1 MALCDNAFCTEEVAD
16 CGHIAMAGRKFCCLA
31 CTDDWRRQNDALIEA
46 AAPFH
51 VPAHESGARDFSAEL
66 ADRRREK

>member
-16 CGHIAMAGRKFCCLA
+16 CGHIVMAGRKFCCLA
-31 CTDDWRRQNDALIEA
+31 CAGDWRRQNDALIEA

-51 VPAHESGARDFSAEL
+51 VPACEGGARGLGAEL
-66 ADRRREK
+66 GDHRPEK